1 MVISCDKGYGGKLKS
16 LMNILRGESIL
27 IKGPGKVSLKK
38 LFKPKMH
45 RNRPAKQQELRM
57 VMSFECRAWGLTT
70 KDMEE
75 GIKAPV

>member
-1 MVISCDKGYGGKLKS
+1 MS
-16 LMNILRGESIL
+16 
-27 IKGPGKVSLKK
+27 KGPGKVSLNK
-38 LFKPKMH
+38 LFKPKMN

-70 KDMEE
+70 KAMEE